1 MARKKLKQF
10 AENAENHLFF
20 QPYYH
25 EIINGFSLKGKW
37 NQDFFKNDNPIV
49 LELGCGK
56 GEYTYGLAKKYP
68 GKNFIGIDLK
78 GARMWKGATTAKEEG
93 LSNVAFVRTKIEQI
107 LHFFDRNEISE
118 IWLTF
123 SDPQPKYER
132 RRLSSP
138 RFLNLYREI
147 LKPEAII
154 HIKTDNREL
163 FNYTLEVVDF
173 FKLPLH
179 YSTKNLYQSD
189 YDGDAPQIQTFYEKK
204 YLEEGIPINY
214 AQFSLNMF
222 YLKNKLEKLPK
233 EDD

>member
-1 MARKKLKQF
+1 MARRKLEQF
-10 AENAENHLFF
+10 AQNAENPLFF

-25 EIINGFSLKGKW
+25 EIIAGFPLKGKW
-37 NQDFFKNDNPIV
+37 HQDFFKNSNPIV

-56 GEYTYGLAKKYP
+56 GEYTVGLAKKYP
-68 GKNFIGIDLK
+68 DKNFIGIDLK
-78 GARMWKGATTAKEEG
+78 GARMWKGATEAKEDG
-93 LSNVAFVRTKIEQI
+93 LTNVAFVRVKIEQI
-107 LHFFDRNEISE
+107 LHFFGANEVSE

-147 LKPEAII
+147 LKPEALI

-163 FNYTLEVVDF
+163 FDYSMQVVEYF
-173 FKLPLH
+173 NLPLH
-179 YSTKNLYQSD
+179 YFTHDLYQSD
-189 YDGDAPQIQTFYEKK
+189 YDGDARGIQTFYEKK

-214 AQFSLNMF
+214 AKYSLNESF
-222 YLKNKLEKLPK
+222 KQNKLEKLPK
-233 EDD
+233 ED

>member
-1 MARKKLKQF
+1 MARRKLKQF
-10 AENAENHLFF
+10 AENAENDLFF

-25 EIINGFSLKGKW
+25 ELMEGFPLKGKW
-37 NQDFFKNDNPIV
+37 HKDFFKNDHPIV

-56 GEYTYGLAKKYP
+56 GEYTVGLAKKYP
-68 GKNFIGIDLK
+68 EKNFIGIDLK
-78 GARMWKGATTAKEEG
+78 GARMWKGATEAKEEG
-93 LSNVAFVRTKIEQI
+93 LTNVAFVRTKIEQL
-107 LHFFDRNEISE
+107 LHFFGSNEVSE

-147 LKPEAII
+147 LKPEALI

-163 FNYTLEVVDF
+163 FDYSMQVVDY
-173 FKLPLH
+173 FKLYLNF
-179 YSTKNLYQSD
+179 STYDLYHSD

-214 AQFSLNMF
+214 AQFSLNDS
-222 YLKNKLEKLPK
+222 YRQNTLEKLPK
-233 EDD
+233 EE

>member
-25 EIINGFSLKGKW
+25 ELVNGFHLKGKW
-37 NQDFFKNDNPIV
+37 NEEFFKNKHPIV

-56 GEYTYGLAKKYP
+56 GEYTYGLANKYP
-68 GKNFIGIDLK
+68 DKNFIGIDLK
-78 GARMWKGATTAKEEG
+78 GARMWKGATQSKEKA
-93 LSNVAFVRTKIEQI
+93 LTNVAFVRTKIEQI
-107 LHFFDRNEISE
+107 LSFFGKHEISE

-147 LKPEAII
+147 LKPDAVI
-154 HIKTDNREL
+154 HIKTDSKDL
-163 FNYTLEVVDF
+163 FDYTLEVVEF
-173 FKLPLH
+173 FKLPL
-179 YSTKNLYQSD
+179 YFFTKDLYNSN
-189 YDGDAPQIQTFYEKK
+189 YDGDASNIQTYYEKK
-204 YLEEGIPINY
+204 YLEEDIPINY
-214 AQFSLNMF
+214 ARFSLNESYMQ
-222 YLKNKLEKLPK
+222 NKLERLPK
-233 EDD
+233 EEV